1 MYTNELLEEKY
12 KTQKKLYVEARNSH
26 VDYLTFIEIQ
36 VKALFDEKSWK
47 LQYSKREGVYLKS
60 ISTE

>member
-12 KTQKKLYVEARNSH
+12 KTQKKLYVEAKNNQ
-26 VDYLTFIEIQ
+26 VDYLKYIKSK

-47 LQYSKREGVYLKS
+47 LQYSKREGGYLKS
-60 ISTE
+60 ESV